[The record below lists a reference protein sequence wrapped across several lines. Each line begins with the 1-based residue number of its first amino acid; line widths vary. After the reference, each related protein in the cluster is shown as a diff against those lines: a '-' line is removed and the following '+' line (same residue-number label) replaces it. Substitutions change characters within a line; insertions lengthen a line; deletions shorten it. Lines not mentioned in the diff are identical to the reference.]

1 MSDLLQLQSQFQA
14 WLQDGATDIHGRVK
28 DSARTGRDTLLSVYR
43 DAYVLRLNECLG
55 IDFKAVQV
63 MLGVDAFFDLTRA
76 YVAAHPSTHPNVRW
90 FGRNF
95 PAFLRNDATTSAR
108 PELAEM
114 AAFEWALGLATDAED
129 DEAMIVEDLA
139 SLNGEQW
146 AELRL
151 QKRAHVQRLD
161 LEWQVPQAWLLHEET
176 EPGTLDAVREAQP
189 VPWLVW
195 RDGLDAAFRS
205 LDEDEAWALD
215 AALAGA
221 SFAELCEGLCRFHAP
236 EVAAGRGAGL
246 LRLWIDQRLL
256 LRDPELS

>member
-1 MSDLLQLQSQFQA
+1 M
-14 WLQDGATDIHGRVK
+14 
-28 DSARTGRDTLLSVYR
+28 
-43 DAYVLRLNECLG
+43 
-55 IDFKAVQV
+55 
-63 MLGVDAFFDLTRA
+63 
-76 YVAAHPSTHPNVRW
+76 RW

-95 PAFLRNDATTSAR
+95 PAFLRAYGATAER
-108 PELAEM
+108 PDLAEM
-114 AAFEWALGLATDAED
+114 AAFEWALGLATDARD

-139 SLNGEQW
+139 GLSGEQW

-151 QKRAHVQRLD
+151 RKRAHVQRLD
-161 LEWQVPQAWLLHEET
+161 LEWQAPQAWLLHEES
-176 EPGTLDAVREAQP
+176 EPGALEAAREAEM

-205 LDEDEAWALD
+205 LDEDEAWAFD
-215 AALAGA
+215 AAMAGA

-236 EVAAGRGAGL
+236 EIAAGRGAGL